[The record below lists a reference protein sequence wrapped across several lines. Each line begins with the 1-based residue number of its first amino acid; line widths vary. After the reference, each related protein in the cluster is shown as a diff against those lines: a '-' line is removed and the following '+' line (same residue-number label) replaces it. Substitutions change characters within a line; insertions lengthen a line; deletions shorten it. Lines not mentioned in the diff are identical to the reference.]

1 MMVDKKAYVT
11 STQFCNWHF
20 SPSEL
25 VNIRSDCN
33 TTALKRLQSIK
44 EVEIKNTNE
53 NVNNTL
59 TVVGLDPDQEFK
71 IVKHYV
77 YLMKILFD
85 KFTPP
90 LPNET
95 KLPHYGSS
103 LSEIRH
109 YTSTS
114 LTMRSRLTM

>member
-1 MMVDKKAYVT
+1 MSLEQNQFQMKPKQNVQRKKSIRAYVT

-25 VNIRSDCN
+25 VNLRSDCN

-71 IVKHYV
+71 IIKHYV

-85 KFTPP
+85 KFTTPQ
-90 LPNET
+90 LPNEV
-95 KLPHYGSS
+95 SF
-103 LSEIRH
+103 
-109 YTSTS
+109 
-114 LTMRSRLTM
+114 